1 MYETLTLIALF
12 LAALWPGYQIYR
24 QFRGANLRVRLTTEL
39 FFRISTGFGETVFVK
54 PVLLAENGNI
64 MIEAVK
70 GKLRRTTPGSTK
82 EWEIEYKRFGA
93 VVRNPNDVISNH
105 FFYSSSPLHF
115 LVQNV
120 PHRAV
125 YMGDL
130 KGYSAEFM
138 KLVSELYN
146 KTIELQNTLPSRL
159 TALGDFAKFQ
169 NLTPQEQE
177 KSRDALT
184 RMSQLG
190 EEYASKLVDQI
201 QLEEGEYELTVIIE
215 YRALGG
221 VWRKKKDTFSRV
233 GFTVDDTA
241 RIRMKGAFPRTLST
255 EMANVVFGTTL
266 AVVNPEYGPTII
278 REL

>member
-24 QFRGANLRVRLTTEL
+24 QFRGANLRVRLTPEL

-64 MIEAVK
+64 LVEAVK

-82 EWEIEYKRFGA
+82 EWEIEFKRFGE

-105 FFYSSSPLHF
+105 YFYSSGSLHF
-115 LVQNV
+115 LVQNI

-125 YMGDL
+125 YMGNP

-138 KLVSELYN
+138 KLVSELSN

-159 TALGDFAKFQ
+159 TALANIAKLQ
-169 NLTPQEQE
+169 DLSPQDQQE
-177 KSRDALT
+177 IRDAST

-190 EEYASKLVDQI
+190 QEYASKLVDQI
-201 QLEEGEYELTVIIE
+201 QLEEGDYDLTVTIE

-221 VWRKKKDTFSRV
+221 IWRKKKDTFSKV

-241 RIRMKGAFPRTLST
+241 RSKMKGAFPRALSA
-255 EMANVVFGTTL
+255 EMTNVIFGTTL
-266 AVVNPEYGPTII
+266 TVVNPEYGPTNI